1 MPKAGTEYQELV
13 ALVAKALD
21 PKAAIRTGQWIE
33 GPDGDREV
41 DVEVRGS
48 VDGAPHFIHIEC
60 KDWKR
65 PVDIQAIDNL
75 ESKRHDLSAD
85 AAMLFSNSGFTKNA
99 LRKAERVGIDAVSAM
114 AIGNKLV
121 RPVIERELVAK
132 RLSIDTFQITVFPNK
147 DSEKTFPE
155 SWDYRTLWYEG
166 LPFVNWLTELSTQLL
181 QRHEGESKIVEL
193 AAFKKETT
201 FSLEVSPPC

>member
-1 MPKAGTEYQELV
+1 MSWMMAKSLAPPAWSWSSDGEKRHMPKAGTEYQELV

-21 PKAAIRTGQWIE
+21 PKADIQTGQWIE

-41 DVEVRGS
+41 DVAVWGT

-75 ESKRHDLSAD
+75 DSKRRHLSAD
-85 AAMLFSNSGFTKNA
+85 AAMLYSNSGFTKNA

-114 AIGNKLV
+114 AAGNRLI
-121 RPVIERELVAK
+121 RPMIERELVAK
-132 RLSIDTFQITVFPNK
+132 RLSVDTFQMTPTK
-147 DSEKTFPE
+147 TPRHAYSHTFP
-155 SWDYRTLWYEG
+155 DVLWKTTD
-166 LPFVNWLTELSTQLL
+166 F
-181 QRHEGESKIVEL
+181 RIVP
-193 AAFKKETT
+193 T
-201 FSLEVSPPC
+201 